1 MNEQTMHRALM
12 IAGAALAIISASGAV
27 LLLILTFTN
36 GLWLIIPT
44 VLLAIATVACGW
56 VASYFGERYSGH
68 TKVFTNE
75 IEREVLNRKQRKEL
89 RTARGDLV
97 MQRSLVEIENE
108 RDNIVHRQ
116 IEASHDPNK
125 PPHKTRFGD

>member
-12 IAGAALAIISASGAV
+12 IAGAALAIVSASGAV
-27 LLLILTFTN
+27 LMLILTFER
-36 GLWLIIPT
+36 GLWLVIPT